1 MTGSFQSLFS
11 SVSCSTPWRYEY
23 TADHPI
29 AAYLMKRKSGS
40 GCLTQAPITL
50 FLQGAPAAK
59 RRKELA
65 ESKLPAQQD
74 SPGAHVAQPLQ
85 LAAAPPARSAT
96 RTAALNAQPGPTSR
110 GCSKHACPPQREA
123 SLQPGS
129 SLTAADAHCIIS
141 QYPTVEVRGAAVA
154 QDFISTAAAPLNA
167 GCQATTASASAHNVS
182 QTGLQLRED
191 AGQPSTPAV
200 ACTADDGVRNNYEAE
215 VLQHTCSMSA
225 L

>member
-1 MTGSFQSLFS
+1 
-11 SVSCSTPWRYEY
+11 
-23 TADHPI
+23 
-29 AAYLMKRKSGS
+29 MKRKSGS

-167 GCQATTASASAHNVS
+167 GCQATTASASADVVS
-182 QTGLQLRED
+182 QSGLQLRED

-200 ACTADDGVRNNYEAE
+200 ASTADGGVRNNYEAE